1 MSLISMLSGTWFEEL
16 ATATQAIAAIPTPGG
31 RPSIATVATIAVAT
45 ELDKPAAND
54 GGAWQVSIPP
64 GTSPETIAK
73 FRAASLALDA
83 SNLAKNLPEH
93 PDADRCCWPHGQ
105 AMNSDEIAVIQTRQ
119 ALFTGRGLPLE
130 AAEVLADT
138 LVQRDRASDDRRICL
153 ECRHLTGRGNGPRRC
168 GNWQWARVAI
178 RAKDA
183 QLPSDF
189 LHLPQRCDGFLDLL
203 PTTRPAISD
212 GRSSPFRDGAI
223 SSLKIL
229 GDKNDS

>member
-1 MSLISMLSGTWFEEL
+1 MSWL
-16 ATATQAIAAIPTPGG
+16 ARLKTGKTPEKDASKTTETLFVVSVVPTLACFPKSDGVTG
-31 RPSIATVATIAVAT
+31 
-45 ELDKPAAND
+45 AAND
-54 GGAWQVSIPP
+54 PASTPMTATADIGTVRPP
-64 GTSPETIAK
+64 GLSPLLL
-73 FRAASLALDA
+73 AASLALDA
-83 SNLAKNLPEH
+83 SIVSAEPLAGNH
-93 PDADRCCWPHGQ
+93 ADDHCWPHST
-105 AMNSDEIAVIQTRQ
+105 AMNGAEIDHFEARRSR
-119 ALFTGRGLPLE
+119 FTDKGLTVADGE
-130 AAEVLADT
+130 ALADK